1 MILPPG
7 KGTDFTL
14 RVQSAVGAEV
24 YLQKSVPAELTKVVE
39 LISGGSSSPA
49 PTNSTLEFDVLQG
62 KNPKVFPISGIMHVI
77 AYEGDSDNGT
87 LKTFTMAPNG
97 RIIETVNDTLTFDNV
112 KGKDADIVSISG
124 NVYAITYT
132 DDDDDG
138 WLKTVT
144 IAPNGQITDSLVD
157 TLEFDTVK
165 GKNANIIR
173 VSSIVYAIAYS
184 GDNDIGL
191 LKTVTIATDGQIT
204 DTVIDTL
211 EFDTSKGKTPNR
223 YSGGICGDYT
233 KV

>member
-1 MILPPG
+1 M
-7 KGTDFTL
+7 
-14 RVQSAVGAEV
+14 
-24 YLQKSVPAELTKVVE
+24 Y
-39 LISGGSSSPA
+39 
-49 PTNSTLEFDVLQG
+49 
-62 KNPKVFPISGIMHVI
+62 VI

-165 GKNANIIR
+165 GKNPKIIAI
-173 VSSIVYAIAYS
+173 SGDVYAITYS
-184 GDNDIGL
+184 DDGDDGI
-191 LKTVTIATDGQIT
+191 LKTFTIATVGNQQ
-204 DTVIDTL
+204 
-211 EFDTSKGKTPNR
+211 K
-223 YSGGICGDYT
+223 
-233 KV
+233 